1 MTDAPLPP
9 APLSGRRREAAIND
23 RRILEAAREVF
34 VADPDAP
41 ISEVARRAGVG
52 ISALY
57 SRYAGKDDL
66 LRQLCTDGL
75 NRLSRIADEA
85 LADERHDWTV
95 FSEFMRHAVESET
108 SSLTLA
114 LAGKFT
120 PTEEMGAL
128 AARTNEKIQHLFD
141 RIKHT
146 LRPGA
151 DVLDLST
158 IWEQLAAIKVGDRQR
173 TGALRVRYLTI
184 ALDGLR
190 AQSDEELPG
199 SPPSWEE
206 ISGRWWPQS

>member
-1 MTDAPLPP
+1 MTDAPLPSP
-9 APLSGRRREAAIND
+9 PLSGRRREAAIND
-23 RRILEAAREVF
+23 GRILEAAREVF

-57 SRYAGKDDL
+57 SRYEGKDDL

-75 NRLSRIADEA
+75 MRLSRIVDEA
-85 LADERHDWTV
+85 LADERDDWTV

-120 PTEEMGAL
+120 PTEEMGTL
-128 AARTNEKIQHLFD
+128 ATRTNDKIQLLFD

-146 LRPGA
+146 LRPGVE
-151 DVLDLST
+151 VLDLSP
-158 IWEQLAAIKVGDRQR
+158 IWEQLAAIKVGDRPR
-173 TGALRVRYLTI
+173 TGELRIRYLTI

-190 AQSDEELPG
+190 AQNRHELPG
-199 SPPSWEE
+199 SPPGWEE
-206 ISGRWWPQS
+206 ISGRWWPRS